1 MVLQSPVTGV
11 VGARAFYRLQGPR
24 AVKMLACFACLR
36 KSLFTDCR
44 ASEPLRLYSFYDRG
58 PLAQD
63 QVSGLQGMRAPGSL
77 KLVQ

>member
-24 AVKMLACFACLR
+24 AVKMLACLR